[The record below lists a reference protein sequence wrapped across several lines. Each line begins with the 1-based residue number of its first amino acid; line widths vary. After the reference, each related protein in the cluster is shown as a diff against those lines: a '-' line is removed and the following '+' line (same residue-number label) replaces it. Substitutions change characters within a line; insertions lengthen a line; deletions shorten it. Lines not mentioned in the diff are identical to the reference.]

1 MSFNSK
7 VNLIEFKSWSFSYF
21 FLKSSHFINYNIS
34 EKKMEGSSKEKP
46 QLKIGHYVL
55 GKIWERE
62 HSAKSKVRIIID

>member
-55 GKIWERE
+55 GKNLG
-62 HSAKSKVRIIID
+62 AGTFGKVKGKNYH